1 MKLRGAVGAALILG
15 AALALAL
22 ALALLLAAC
31 GGASTGRSEASAGGD
46 RAPREGGPSVG
57 ADGSAAGGGPSS
69 GRSSCDGSAAL
80 CGRRLDL
87 VVFPGTHNSY
97 AAADEPGWHFANQ
110 HFGIARQLDDGIR
123 ALTLDVHYGVP
134 SGDGLVRTDFAAE
147 GADANK
153 VAEALPSPALRVA
166 ERIAGPLGAGLPSG
180 RPGLF
185 LCHTLCELGS
195 EPLGQEL
202 DVIADFL
209 EAHPRT
215 FLMVIVEDYVPADR
229 VAAAFR
235 AARLARLAATLP
247 RHAPLPTLG
256 RLLGE
261 GKRLAVFS
269 EQRGG
274 EPAWYMPAFSY
285 IQDTPLGA
293 NHPGQLS
300 CERFRGDPDSP
311 LFLINHWIPPFPPSP
326 RLNAAIGTAAFLRH
340 RVRRCMRAR
349 GFEGATVAVDFYERT
364 AVVRV
369 ARELNG

>member
-1 MKLRGAVGAALILG
+1 LRARPAIPT
-15 AALALAL
+15 
-22 ALALLLAAC
+22 LLLALVLAGC
-31 GGASTGRSEASAGGD
+31 GGGGSTGGGS
-46 RAPREGGPSVG
+46 PT
-57 ADGSAAGGGPSS
+57 
-69 GRSSCDGSAAL
+69 CNGSAAL
-80 CGRRLDL
+80 CGKRLDQ

-110 HFGIARQLDDGIR
+110 RFGIGRQLDDGIR

-134 SGDGLVRTDFAAE
+134 TADGLVRTDFAAE

-153 VAEALPSPALRVA
+153 VAEALPPRALRAA
-166 ERIAGPLGAGLPSG
+166 ERIAGPLGAGAPRG
-180 RPGLF
+180 RPRLY

-202 DVIADFL
+202 EAIAGFL
-209 EAHPRT
+209 EAQPRT
-215 FLMVIVEDYVPADR
+215 FLIAIVEDYVPAAR

-235 AARLARLAATLP
+235 AAGLARLAATLP
-247 RHAPLPTLG
+247 RQGPMPTLG

-261 GKRLAVFS
+261 GRRLAVFS

-274 EPAWYMPAFSY
+274 EPAWYMPAFSF

-300 CERFRGDPDSP
+300 CARFRGDPDSP

-340 RVRRCMRAR
+340 RVRRCTRER
-349 GFEGATVAVDFYERT
+349 GFEGAIVAVDFYERT

-369 ARELNG
+369 ASELNG